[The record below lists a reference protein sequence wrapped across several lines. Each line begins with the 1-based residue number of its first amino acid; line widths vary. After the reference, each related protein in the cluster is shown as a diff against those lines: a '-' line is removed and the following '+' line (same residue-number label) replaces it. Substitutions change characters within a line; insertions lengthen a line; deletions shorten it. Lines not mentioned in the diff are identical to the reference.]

1 VKTTSCSDSIRSWL
15 SEQGI
20 QESRD
25 TLIEGGRELRRRG
38 GAGILAEM
46 LLESL
51 GGEDAVIDSI
61 RTPGEV
67 EALRERSDF
76 ILIEIRAGVDSRW
89 KRSQDRG
96 RIGDPTEKAKFL
108 AQEKTEEVAVDDA
121 GQALN
126 ATAAM
131 CDMVIIN
138 EGGIED
144 LYSDLE
150 DLWPTLTKLA

>member
-1 VKTTSCSDSIRSWL
+1 
-15 SEQGI
+15 
-20 QESRD
+20 
-25 TLIEGGRELRRRG
+25 
-38 GAGILAEM
+38 
-46 LLESL
+46 
-51 GGEDAVIDSI
+51 
-61 RTPGEV
+61 
-67 EALRERSDF
+67 
-76 ILIEIRAGVDSRW
+76 
-89 KRSQDRG
+89 
-96 RIGDPTEKAKFL
+96 GDPTEKAKFL